1 MDCSLPGSSVHG
13 ILQARVLEWGAMAF
27 SCWKRQITV
36 IVLKSFSELIF
47 HWGAQNTMENPFN
60 KWCRKSLMTAGRRTK
75 LDP

>member
-1 MDCSLPGSSVHG
+1 
-13 ILQARVLEWGAMAF
+13 MAF